1 MEERYPEVKDLATQS
16 GVWEMELRLQREIET
31 VRKEIVEAEG
41 RLAKEIETIRKE
53 VETVCKETVEA
64 EGRLTKEIEQVRVS
78 ALRWLVSLLV
88 GQTAVIL
95 ASLFALIGK

>member
-1 MEERYPEVKDLATQS
+1 MEERYPPEVKDLATQS
-16 GVWEMELRLQREIET
+16 GVRETELCLQREIET
-31 VRKEIVEAEG
+31 VRKEI
-41 RLAKEIETIRKE
+41 
-53 VETVCKETVEA
+53 VEA